1 MRFDFAWNQGLSFE
15 TRSEIE
21 NIANNAISDS
31 LEVST
36 KVMSLDDAKKTGAMA
51 LFGEKYGETV
61 RVVEI
66 GGPWSIELC
75 AGTHVKRSS
84 DIGLINLVGESSI
97 GSNNRRIEAL
107 VGRAAFESFA
117 AERAIVSALSANLK
131 TPREELV
138 HKIGDVLAQ
147 LKSAEKAIAEI
158 VSKSLRERVPVLAK
172 GAKSVSGFRV
182 VADNVG
188 KIASGDL
195 LRQLAVDV
203 RDKLGVAES
212 VVILGAEVEEKAAVM
227 IVLSNGAQNKGF
239 KAGDLAK
246 EAAGLLGGGGGGRP
260 DIAQAGGPNIEKIDQ
275 AISAIV
281 NKLNG

>member
-1 MRFDFAWNQGLSFE
+1 M
-15 TRSEIE
+15 
-21 NIANNAISDS
+21 
-31 LEVST
+31 
-36 KVMSLDDAKKTGAMA
+36 
-51 LFGEKYGETV
+51 
-61 RVVEI
+61 
-66 GGPWSIELC
+66 
-75 AGTHVKRSS
+75 
-84 DIGLINLVGESSI
+84 
-97 GSNNRRIEAL
+97 
-107 VGRAAFESFA
+107 
-117 AERAIVSALSANLK
+117 
-131 TPREELV
+131 
-138 HKIGDVLAQ
+138 
-147 LKSAEKAIAEI
+147 
-158 VSKSLRERVPVLAK
+158 
-172 GAKSVSGFRV
+172 SGFRV